1 MENGAKDDKKLADT
15 SASENFP
22 SSTQETEGNAGLE
35 VLNEMETLTV
45 HKDNENLQLE
55 EEGKEK
61 KLVDA
66 LSSENS
72 PRSIHDPEVKNGE
85 TPPSDMD
92 SLNVKDDNTKL
103 HNEQGE
109 GLDSQVLSE
118 VRALGSEKV
127 RDKEQILDEDL
138 PEEKEADPVFDGT
151 EEVSEMDGRQRSS
164 NEPYG
169 YETEVQAFAWP
180 EKAVALK
187 NFVKEKSTV
196 TTVAVSTFLRRLSG
210 RRDEDGHSIPYEDGK
225 NDDSAVSTEEADSA
239 TESKFKEALLK
250 AGELASW
257 NPLNYIKIGRDTEVQ
272 NKPGQLEGVTT
283 ENKVEEQHMNGRIII
298 YTRLGCPDCKEVRLF
313 FQQRR
318 LRYVEINLDIYP
330 SRKLELEKNTGSSA
344 VPRVYFNDFLV
355 GGLSELK
362 ALEDSGRFDEKINY
376 VISDDPSPEAPS
388 PPLPGE
394 DDMSSS
400 GKIDEL
406 VAIVRKMKESI
417 VLKDRFY
424 KMRRFSNCFLG
435 SEAVDFLSEDQYL
448 EREEAV
454 EFGKKLVSEHFFHHV
469 MDENIFEDG
478 NHVYRFLENDP
489 VVSSQCCNIPRGLS
503 DVKPKPIVEIASRLR
518 FLSYA
523 IFEAY
528 VSEDGKHIDYNSI
541 YGSEEFR
548 RYKRIIEEL
557 HRVDLDNVSREEKLA
572 FFINLHNMM
581 AIDVVLTWGYP
592 VRALDRRR
600 FLGDFKYVVGGC
612 AYSLSAIQNGIL
624 RGNQRPPYNLTKPF
638 GPKDRRSE
646 VALPYTEPLVHFA
659 LVCGSRSGPAL
670 RCYSPGN
677 IDKELMEAARD
688 FLRTGGLIIDKEAK
702 VASVSKIL
710 RWYSVDFGKNE
721 MEMLKHAAN
730 YLEPSKT
737 EELLELLVSNQL
749 KVTYQ
754 PYDWGLNC

>member
-61 KLVDA
+61 KLVNA

-272 NKPGQLEGVTT
+272 NKPGELEGVTT

-448 EREEAV
+448 EREEV
-454 EFGKKLVSEHFFHHV
+454 SCPSSLQHISSFPFLLNLV
-469 MDENIFEDG
+469 
-478 NHVYRFLENDP
+478 
-489 VVSSQCCNIPRGLS
+489 
-503 DVKPKPIVEIASRLR
+503 
-518 FLSYA
+518 
-523 IFEAY
+523 
-528 VSEDGKHIDYNSI
+528 
-541 YGSEEFR
+541 
-548 RYKRIIEEL
+548 
-557 HRVDLDNVSREEKLA
+557 
-572 FFINLHNMM
+572 NMNWT
-581 AIDVVLTWGYP
+581 L
-592 VRALDRRR
+592 
-600 FLGDFKYVVGGC
+600 
-612 AYSLSAIQNGIL
+612 
-624 RGNQRPPYNLTKPF
+624 
-638 GPKDRRSE
+638 
-646 VALPYTEPLVHFA
+646 
-659 LVCGSRSGPAL
+659 
-670 RCYSPGN
+670 
-677 IDKELMEAARD
+677 
-688 FLRTGGLIIDKEAK
+688 
-702 VASVSKIL
+702 
-710 RWYSVDFGKNE
+710 
-721 MEMLKHAAN
+721 
-730 YLEPSKT
+730 
-737 EELLELLVSNQL
+737 
-749 KVTYQ
+749 
-754 PYDWGLNC
+754 